1 MAEEKASKEA
11 LAVDMGIPISL
22 VWQV

>member
-1 MAEEKASKEA
+1 MVEEKASEET